1 MSDSQQTPSY
11 LVGEPDQ
18 TDSTV
23 DSGRCARLVLDTYA
37 AAITGVRNERD
48 AFDAAVRIYRSNHP
62 NLDAPE
68 ARRAV
73 AGIIC
78 RKA

>member
-1 MSDSQQTPSY
+1 MSDSQQAPSY
-11 LVGEPDQ
+11 PVREPDQ
-18 TDSTV
+18 TDSAV
-23 DSGRCARLVLDTYA
+23 DDGRCTRLVLDTYT

-62 NLDAPE
+62 NLDEPD

-78 RKA
+78 RKE